1 MTATAIGICG
11 LVATFVLI
19 ALRTPIAFALAGC
32 ALAGIYLNFAAP
44 GGQGPEFALA
54 VRPTLTLASGAIY
67 ELFQSYDLSAV
78 LLFIALGHVAFAAGV
93 TTDIY
98 AAARVWLARVPGGLA
113 IASIVGCGGFSAIS
127 GSSVAC
133 AATMGKVAVPEMLR
147 YGYGDRLAT
156 GAVAAGGTL
165 GALIPPSVLFILF
178 GIFAEQSIS
187 KLFIAAV
194 IPGLLSMLGYTLVVL
209 AWTALR
215 RSDVPS
221 ISERF
226 TLAQRLSALGRAWIA
241 ILMFVIII
249 GGIYGGIFT
258 ATEAAAV
265 SFATVTLLAFV
276 TGRITRGAFLSALRE
291 AAHQTAAIF
300 LIAGAAKIFVTFVAL
315 TNVAPWLVG
324 QVVAFDPGPGQL
336 IFGIVCLY
344 VVLGM
349 FLDPLGIMLLTL
361 PFTLPLIEAQGM
373 NPVWF
378 AVVVVKLL
386 EMGLLTPPVGLNVF
400 VIHSVTEPRIAIGRI
415 FAGVAP
421 FFVMDLAV
429 LALLVTI
436 PALSLWLPAQLN

>member
-1 MTATAIGICG
+1 MSAIVIGIAG
-11 LVATFVLI
+11 LVVTFVLI
-19 ALRTPIAFALAGC
+19 ALRTPISFALAAC
-32 ALAGIYLNFAAP
+32 ASVGTYLNFAFM
-44 GGQGPEFALA
+44 GGKTPDFAYA
-54 VRPTLTLASGAIY
+54 VRPAMTLASGAIY

-98 AAARVWLARVPGGLA
+98 AAARVWLSRVPGGLA
-113 IASIVGCGGFSAIS
+113 IASILGCGGFAAIS

-147 YGYGDRLAT
+147 YGYSDRLAT

-194 IPGLLSMLGYTLVVL
+194 IPGLLSMAGYALVVFGWAL
-209 AWTALR
+209 LR
-215 RSDVPS
+215 RSDVPATA
-221 ISERF
+221 ERH
-226 TLAQRLSALGRAWIA
+226 TLIEGLRGLARAWIA
-241 ILMFVIII
+241 ILMFLIII

-265 SFATVTLLAFV
+265 SFATVSLLAFA
-276 TGRITRGAFLSALRE
+276 TGRIRPEAFLAALRE
-291 AAHQTAAIF
+291 AAYQTAAIF

-315 TNVAPWLVG
+315 TNVAPWLVA
-324 QVVAFDPGPGQL
+324 QITAFDPGSGTL

-344 VVLGM
+344 IVLGM

-361 PFTLPLIEAQGM
+361 PFTLPLIEGQGM
-373 NPVWF
+373 NAIWF
-378 AVVVVKLL
+378 AVIVVKLL

-400 VIHSVTEPRIAIGRI
+400 VIHSVTEPRVAISRI
-415 FAGVAP
+415 FGGVLP
-421 FFVMDLAV
+421 FFAMDLAV
-429 LALLVTI
+429 LGLLVLY